1 VSDPAITLFHIGPSL
16 YSQIVRLAL
25 AEKHVTYASRIV
37 DIGLAMENYQP
48 WYVRKNPGMVVPTL
62 EVASVGAEPVIVT
75 DAARII
81 VWIDEHLR
89 GPALLPSDRDQRAR
103 VDEWLARQDG
113 FRFRE
118 FTYGSA
124 TGLLGKLAG
133 RGVGKRIAV
142 LERHR
147 DQNPELAAIYQAR
160 IEDVRNWRATIAD
173 RRQVDALGVELTD
186 LFGDLELQL
195 ADQPFIVGDR
205 YTLADVVWTVTVARA
220 HMLRR
225 THLLGPQTKAWF
237 ERMRKRPSYVEADI
251 WDRFRPSFLLGMIA
265 RSIFRR

>member
-25 AEKHVTYASRIV
+25 AEKHIAYASRIV

-62 EVASVGAEPVIVT
+62 EVARVGAEPVIVT

-118 FTYGSA
+118 FSYGSA
-124 TGLLGKLAG
+124 TGLFGKIVA

-142 LERHR
+142 LERH
-147 DQNPELAAIYQAR
+147 QAR
-160 IEDVRNWRATIAD
+160 IEDVRGWRATIAD
-173 RRQVDALGVELTD
+173 RQQVDALEVELTN
-186 LFGDLELQL
+186 LFGDLEVQL
-195 ADQPFIVGDR
+195 ADQPFVVGDR

-225 THLLGPQTKAWF
+225 TRLLGPQTKAWF
-237 ERMRKRPSYVEADI
+237 ERMRKRPSYAEADI

-265 RSIFRR
+265 RSILPRRSG